1 MYALIVDDEPIA
13 RDMVKFSLEETGFR
27 CVKAKDGAE
36 AMELLKCTSFPLVVA
51 DLCMP
56 NTNGQALIRN
66 VLSATIVPL
75 IVVHTAVTDPR
86 VTTMLMTM
94 GVDDILYKPSNYAG
108 FAAKMKIIV
117 GRRTKQ
123 QQNFATKTDEDAALP
138 LYDSCPLSSAPIDTF
153 VAAQLDSA
161 DNDALAKTV
170 IQNKELTEAVLRLAS
185 TYGNGRIGRE
195 VGDIKEAIVRLG
207 RKRISEIALQ
217 CIDG

>member
-1 MYALIVDDEPIA
+1 MHALIVDDEPIA
-13 RDMVKFSLEETGFR
+13 RDMVKFSLEESGFR
-27 CVKAKDGAE
+27 CVTAKDGAE
-36 AMELLKCTSFPLVVA
+36 AMELLKCHSFNLVVA

-56 NTNGQALIRN
+56 NTNGQALVRKL
-66 VLSATIVPL
+66 LSASVVPV

-108 FAAKMKIIV
+108 FAAKMKVIV
-117 GRRTKQ
+117 TRRTQ
-123 QQNFATKTDEDAALP
+123 QQKSLAPATHPDVALP
-138 LYDSCPLSSAPIDTF
+138 LYDRCALSSAPIDTF
-153 VAAQLDSA
+153 VALQLEST
-161 DNDALAKTV
+161 DNDLLAATV

-185 TYGNGRIGRE
+185 SYGNGRVGRE
-195 VGDIKEAIVRLG
+195 VGDIKEAVVRLG